1 MSEDKPHI
9 SSYSSLIWILA
20 ILLVLTVITVT
31 ITKVNLGPV
40 SVSIAMIIA
49 CTKASLV
56 LLYFMHLKFDQKIYR
71 FMVTIVLLLFFSVLL
86 LTFFDYYFRH

>member
-9 SSYSSLIWILA
+9 SSYSSQFG
-20 ILLVLTVITVT
+20 ILLILLCLTFITVS

-40 SVSIAMIIA
+40 SVSIAMLIA
-49 CTKASLV
+49 GTKATLV
-56 LLYFMHLKFDQKIYR
+56 LLYFMHLKFDNKLYR
-71 FMVTIVLLLFFSVLL
+71 IMVTIVIGLFFSVLL